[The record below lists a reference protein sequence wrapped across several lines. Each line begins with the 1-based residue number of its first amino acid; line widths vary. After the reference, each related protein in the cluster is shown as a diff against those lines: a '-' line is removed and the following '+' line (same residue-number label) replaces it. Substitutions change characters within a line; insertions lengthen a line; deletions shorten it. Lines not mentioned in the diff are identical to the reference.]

1 MIYLIATALLAI
13 GGYFYW
19 KKNKPNSYMPPLPT
33 TLRTDI
39 LYWYYISD
47 DNTPKEVS
55 DHVNFIM
62 EYNGSTLDDLVAKL
76 KSYSLPVALMISQ
89 ECFGGMNSATLSNS
103 LEDNLRK
110 TFDRLRDEGLLSR
123 ISILY
128 PIDEPDGKNITNEV
142 MIECLKRVKA
152 VVSQYAELANVKY
165 AVIYSTHMTYPGI
178 TEYDIVGMD
187 KYGVGSN
194 VLISKEFKRMLELMN
209 ENQRYI
215 LIPGGADPWRQ
226 DPEAFRRHA
235 HSDPKC
241 LAIVPFLWIDYY
253 ENNQNNLG
261 IKNNP
266 MRDKYI
272 ALGKELTGK

>member
-1 MIYLIATALLAI
+1 MMYLIATALLAI

-33 TLRTDI
+33 TLRTNI
-39 LYWYYISD
+39 SYGYYISD
-47 DNTPKEVS
+47 NNTPQEVS

-62 EYNGSTLDDLVAKL
+62 EHNASTLDDLVAKL
-76 KSYSLPVALMISQ
+76 KSYSLPVVLTITQ
-89 ECFGGMNSATLSNS
+89 ECFGDMNSTTLSNT
-103 LEDNLRK
+103 LEDNLKK
-110 TFDRLRDEGLLSR
+110 TFDRLKSEGLLSR
-123 ISILY
+123 VTTLY
-128 PIDEPDGKNITNEV
+128 PIDEPDGRNISNEV
-142 MIECLKRVKA
+142 MLECLKRVKA
-152 VVSQYAELANVKY
+152 VASQYAELANVKY

-209 ENQRYI
+209 DNQRYI
-215 LIPGGADPWRQ
+215 LVPGGADPWRQ

-266 MRDKYI
+266 MKDKYI